1 MQNKA
6 IFYFHFDIII
16 FENTVGVEKM
26 QLDVQFVLCLA
37 GVECPEW
44 EDMLLD
50 PDTLFRFRANQSSF
64 LPLNA
69 GCVEATNTNFRPNCG
84 LNLMHSRLA
93 C

>member
-16 FENTVGVEKM
+16 FENTVGVEKI

-50 PDTLFRFRANQSSF
+50 PDTLF
-64 LPLNA
+64 
-69 GCVEATNTNFRPNCG
+69 
-84 LNLMHSRLA
+84 
-93 C
+93 